1 MLPWILGGGVL
12 LLIAA
17 AAAPRPTVRKKQGP
31 PPPRLVHEDEEDIID
46 LVARDAPEALRRYGT
61 PEVAEW
67 LEQQGRGD
75 ELRGLGYRKGGE

>member
-1 MLPWILGGGVL
+1 MLPWILGGGIL

-17 AAAPRPTVRKKQGP
+17 AAAPKAPPRKKRLP
-31 PPPRLVHEDEEDIID
+31 PSPPILEEEEDLMD
-46 LVARDAPEALRRYGT
+46 LVARDAPGALNRYGT

-75 ELRGLGYRKGGE
+75 ELRGLGYRGGDE